1 MVVLCRALSY
11 DAGKGTEVPAPL
23 VLKEGRHGMRWRRAL
38 AATAL
43 LVGPSVASADQVT
56 IQDFVGEWR
65 GAEVSV
71 DAPEQALKLAPSDLD
86 MTITEANGE
95 FQIRALALGREPD
108 GTLAARPLEASF
120 APTEVPG
127 VFAFDPGTG
136 SLLSSLF
143 ADPAVGNPL
152 KGDTLLWARLQ
163 DDTLH
168 VYSLAIDPAG
178 GFALGHSTGRL
189 TDDGM
194 VAKYELR
201 SQNDWVAT
209 VQGRLERAGD

>member
-1 MVVLCRALSY
+1 
-11 DAGKGTEVPAPL
+11 
-23 VLKEGRHGMRWRRAL
+23 MRWRRKL

-43 LVGPSVASADQVT
+43 LVGPCAASADQVT
-56 IQDFVGEWR
+56 IGDFVGEWR
-65 GAEVSV
+65 GAEVSI
-71 DAPEQALKLAPSDLD
+71 DAPDQAPKLVPSDLD
-86 MTITEANGE
+86 MTITEANGG

-108 GTLAARPLEASF
+108 GTLAARALQAAF
-120 APTEVPG
+120 APTDVPG

-136 SLLSSLF
+136 SLLSNLF
-143 ADPAVGNPL
+143 ADPTVGNPL
-152 KGDTLLWARLQ
+152 QGDTLLWARLQ

-178 GFALGHSTGRL
+178 GFALEHSTGRL
-189 TDDGM
+189 TGNGI

-209 VQGRLERAGD
+209 VEGRLERAGD

>member
-1 MVVLCRALSY
+1 
-11 DAGKGTEVPAPL
+11 
-23 VLKEGRHGMRWRRAL
+23 MRWRRAL

-43 LVGPSVASADQVT
+43 LVGPCAASADQLA

-65 GAEVSV
+65 GTDVKI
-71 DAPEQALKLAPSDLD
+71 DAPAPAPKLAPSDLD
-86 MTITEANGE
+86 MTITEANGG

-108 GTLAARPLEASF
+108 GSLATRPLEAAF

-143 ADPAVGNPL
+143 ADPTVGNPL
-152 KGDTLLWARLQ
+152 QGDTLLWARLQ

-168 VYSLAIDPAG
+168 VYSLAIDPTG
-178 GFALGHSTGRL
+178 GFALEHSTGRL

-194 VAKYELR
+194 EARYELR
-201 SQNDWVAT
+201 SQNDWVAR
-209 VQGRLERAGD
+209 VEGRLERAGD

>member
-1 MVVLCRALSY
+1 
-11 DAGKGTEVPAPL
+11 
-23 VLKEGRHGMRWRRAL
+23 MRCRRAL

-43 LVGPSVASADQVT
+43 LVGPCAASADQVT
-56 IQDFVGEWR
+56 IEDFVGEWR
-65 GAEVSV
+65 GAEVSI
-71 DAPEQALKLAPSDLD
+71 DAPAQAPKLVPSDLD
-86 MTITEANGE
+86 MTITEANGG
-95 FQIRALALGREPD
+95 FQIRALTLGREPD
-108 GTLAARPLEASF
+108 GTLAARPLEAAF

-127 VFAFDPGTG
+127 VFAFNPGSG

-143 ADPAVGNPL
+143 ADPTVGNPL
-152 KGDTLLWARLQ
+152 KGDTLLRARLQ

-178 GFALGHSTGRL
+178 GFALEHSTGRL

-209 VQGRLERAGD
+209 VEGRLERGGD

>member
-1 MVVLCRALSY
+1 
-11 DAGKGTEVPAPL
+11 
-23 VLKEGRHGMRWRRAL
+23 MRWRRAL

-43 LVGPSVASADQVT
+43 LVGPCAASAAQVT
-56 IQDFVGEWR
+56 IEDFVGEWR
-65 GAEVSV
+65 GAEVSI
-71 DAPEQALKLAPSDLD
+71 DAPAQAPKLVPSDLD
-86 MTITEANGE
+86 MTITEANGG
-95 FQIRALALGREPD
+95 FRIRALALWREPN
-108 GTLAARPLEASF
+108 GTLAARPLEAAF

-127 VFAFDPGTG
+127 VFAFDPGSG

-152 KGDTLLWARLQ
+152 NGDTLLWARLQ

-178 GFALGHSTGRL
+178 GFALEHSTGRL
-189 TDDGM
+189 IDNGM

-209 VQGRLERAGD
+209 VEGRLERAGD